1 MNYHNVA
8 FETSFGLSSQLP
20 PSDMAEIAFAGRSN
34 VGKSSMINKLF
45 NRKSL
50 ARVSATPGKTATINF
65 FRLDPI
71 RFVDLPGYGYAKV
84 SRSEKQRWA
93 GLMEGYFNTE
103 RSIELVFQ
111 LVDMRHPPS
120 KDDLQMIDFLIQNEL
135 PFVIILTK
143 KDKLSKR
150 EQAERLEKL
159 GEEIPYADQITI
171 IPFSAVTGEGLE
183 EIKGIID
190 DIAQELEEEGEEPP
204 DKA

>member
-1 MNYHNVA
+1 MNYHNIV

-20 PSDMAEIAFAGRSN
+20 PSDLAEIAFAGRSN

-45 NRKSL
+45 NRKGL

-65 FRLDPI
+65 FRLEPV

-84 SRSEKQRWA
+84 SRGEKQRWA
-93 GLMEGYFNTE
+93 GLMEGYFNTG

-159 GEEIPYADQITI
+159 KEEVPYADQITM
-171 IPFSAVTGEGLE
+171 IPFSAETGEGLE

-190 DIAQELEEEGEEPP
+190 EIAQELELENEEREGEL
-204 DKA
+204 